1 MNFDD
6 HVFNHQR
13 ADGSFDLDAAEE
25 DFRYELE
32 SSPAE
37 LLKYAARAARQER
50 RSWTDRETSHL
61 RQQFLQ
67 PALSPLLELDA
78 MVPLGDGTVVRLGDM
93 NQGRIAM
100 RRDMR
105 RRAHDDESRAYV
117 AEVAFWER
125 VEQLL
130 QSGETVEGAILRGQA
145 VSA

>member
-6 HVFNHQR
+6 HVFAHQNS
-13 ADGSFDLDAAEE
+13 DGTFDLDAAEE

-37 LLKYAARAARQER
+37 LLKYAARAARSER
-50 RSWTDRETSHL
+50 KAWTDRETANL
-61 RQQFLQ
+61 RRQLVQ
-67 PALSPLLELDA
+67 PALSPALELDA

-93 NQGRIAM
+93 NRARIEV

-105 RRAHDDESRAYV
+105 RRAHDDETRAYA

-125 VEQLL
+125 AEALL
-130 QSGETVEGAILRGQA
+130 QGSETIENALARGQRVA
-145 VSA
+145 A

>member
-1 MNFDD
+1 VNFDD

-13 ADGSFDLDAAEE
+13 TDGSFDLDAAEE
-25 DFRYELE
+25 DFRHELE
-32 SSPAE
+32 NSPSE

-67 PALSPLLELDA
+67 PALSPSLELDA

-93 NQGRIAM
+93 NHGRISM

-105 RRAHDDESRAYV
+105 RRAHDDETRAFA

-125 VEQLL
+125 AEQLL
-130 QSGETVEGAILRGQA
+130 KRGETIEGAILRGSA
-145 VSA
+145 VLA

>member
-13 ADGSFDLDAAEE
+13 ADGTFDLDAAEE
-25 DFRYELE
+25 DFRHELE
-32 SSPAE
+32 NTPSE
-37 LLKYAARAARQER
+37 LLKYAARAARSER
-50 RSWTDRETSHL
+50 KSWTDRETAHL

-93 NQGRIAM
+93 NLGRITM

-105 RRAHDDESRAYV
+105 RRAHDDETRAYV

-125 VEQLL
+125 IEQLL
-130 QSGETVEGAILRGQA
+130 QSGETIEGAIMRGQSVA
-145 VSA
+145 A

>member
-6 HVFNHQR
+6 HVFNHQN
-13 ADGSFDLDAAEE
+13 ADGTFDLDAAEE
-25 DFRYELE
+25 DFRHELE

-37 LLKYAARAARQER
+37 LLKYAARAARSER
-50 RSWTDRETSHL
+50 KSWTDRETANL
-61 RQQFLQ
+61 RKQMVQ

-93 NQGRIAM
+93 NHARIEM

-105 RRAHDDESRAYV
+105 RRAHDDETRAYA

-125 VEQLL
+125 VEQFLG
-130 QSGETVEGAILRGQA
+130 SGETIEGAVLRGQA
-145 VSA
+145 VPA

>member
-6 HVFNHQR
+6 HVFAHQR
-13 ADGSFDLDAAEE
+13 TDGSFDLDAAEE
-25 DFRYELE
+25 DFRHELE
-32 SSPAE
+32 SSPSE

-61 RQQFLQ
+61 RKQMVQ
-67 PALSPLLELDA
+67 PALSPELELDA

-93 NQGRIAM
+93 NHERIAM

-105 RRAHDDESRAYV
+105 RRAHEDESRAYV

-125 VEQLL
+125 VELLL
-130 QSGETVEGAILRGQA
+130 QSGETVEGALARGRSVA
-145 VSA
+145 A

>member
-6 HVFNHQR
+6 HVFAHQNT
-13 ADGSFDLDAAEE
+13 DGSFDLDAAEE
-25 DFRYELE
+25 DFRHELE

-37 LLKYAARAARQER
+37 FLKYVARAARSER
-50 RSWTDRETSHL
+50 KAWTDRETANL
-61 RQQFLQ
+61 RKQFLQ
-67 PALSPLLELDA
+67 PALSPALELDA

-93 NQGRIAM
+93 NQIRIEM

-105 RRAHDDESRAYV
+105 RRAHDDETRAYV

-130 QSGETVEGAILRGQA
+130 QAGETVEGAIARGQSVA
-145 VSA
+145 A